1 MAIVRATSAVQ
12 TIFLL
17 QNIKQLRDD
26 KVAKVGQSIVQ
37 LGTID
42 RAGFI
47 VIVAGEGALPNLEC
61 IVRCAGCGLRRE
73 NGAHL

>member
-42 RAGFI
+42 RAGSI
-47 VIVAGEGALPNLEC
+47 VVIAGEGAFPNLES
-61 IVRCAGCGLRRE
+61 IDRCAVCGL
-73 NGAHL
+73 